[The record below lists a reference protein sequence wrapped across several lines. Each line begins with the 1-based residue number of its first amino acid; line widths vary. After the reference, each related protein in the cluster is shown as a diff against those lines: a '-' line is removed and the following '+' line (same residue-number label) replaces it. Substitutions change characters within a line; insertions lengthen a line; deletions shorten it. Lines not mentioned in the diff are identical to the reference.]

1 MFLPPG
7 NSSKESIF
15 YKKIEMY
22 AAFSLCAFP
31 IAYLLK
37 DAYYL
42 SASLSK
48 TNKIAGVVNSP
59 YFSSSRV
66 DLNDGQLKGFLE
78 GLPLLSL
85 VAVIFVVL
93 RRALVSFTSSLSVS
107 LVYYLVFGI
116 GFATYIHG
124 PGVVYIILMVLC
136 NYLIDKNLVGTRLF
150 PIFTWIGNLAFLLIT
165 EYYHGYK
172 FAWISQNLAFLDSY
186 SYELQWHRVSNLC
199 MLKVVSFMI
208 DHHWKVSNKAVPT
221 HEKHLNKCDECTE
234 SIQCLKY
241 RMESHGRHFSCL
253 SFMSYVFYPPLYLAG
268 PTLTYNAWISQVIR
282 PQETFSTS
290 RLMTYLLRFLVVFAV
305 LMWFIHNLF
314 FPTIANNSKNRH
326 ILDKFGPYELII
338 ASYFILKWIWLKFTV
353 IWRFFRI
360 WALLDGIESPE
371 NMGRCM
377 SNNYCFEGFWRMWH
391 RAFNQWLIRYL
402 FIPLGGGK
410 YKIFN
415 IWVVFGFVALWHDL
429 TLNLLAW
436 GWGMCIFIMP
446 EVLAKAYFA
455 SERMAGFRKT
465 LVYSWMSACAGGVYI
480 CLMILANLV
489 GFSFGLAGL
498 RITLEGMMNF
508 EGFLLLLK
516 SLTVLTFGT
525 HFMLLF
531 REDEQRRGLK
541 DKGY

>member
-1 MFLPPG
+1 
-7 NSSKESIF
+7 
-15 YKKIEMY
+15 
-22 AAFSLCAFP
+22 
-31 IAYLLK
+31 
-37 DAYYL
+37 
-42 SASLSK
+42 
-48 TNKIAGVVNSP
+48 
-59 YFSSSRV
+59 
-66 DLNDGQLKGFLE
+66 
-78 GLPLLSL
+78 
-85 VAVIFVVL
+85 
-93 RRALVSFTSSLSVS
+93 
-107 LVYYLVFGI
+107 
-116 GFATYIHG
+116 
-124 PGVVYIILMVLC
+124 
-136 NYLIDKNLVGTRLF
+136 
-150 PIFTWIGNLAFLLIT
+150 
-165 EYYHGYK
+165 
-172 FAWISQNLAFLDSY
+172 
-186 SYELQWHRVSNLC
+186 
-199 MLKVVSFMI
+199 
-208 DHHWKVSNKAVPT
+208 
-221 HEKHLNKCDECTE
+221 
-234 SIQCLKY
+234 
-241 RMESHGRHFSCL
+241 
-253 SFMSYVFYPPLYLAG
+253 
-268 PTLTYNAWISQVIR
+268 
-282 PQETFSTS
+282 
-290 RLMTYLLRFLVVFAV
+290 MTYLLRFLVVFAV